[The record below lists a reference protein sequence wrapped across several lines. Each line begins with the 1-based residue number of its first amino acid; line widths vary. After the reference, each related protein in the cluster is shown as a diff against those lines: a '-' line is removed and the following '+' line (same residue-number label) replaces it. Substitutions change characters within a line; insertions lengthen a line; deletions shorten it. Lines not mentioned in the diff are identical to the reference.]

1 MSGKF
6 RPPKE
11 GKLPRNPKWIEIN
24 ATDGDVSRWPSNTT
38 SNPDSEGNVNFMH
51 PVSVDDGAAIKWR
64 VVIGQA
70 LAEMLNYPE
79 LESKSWVL
87 KDWPEG
93 YHFYDHNKG
102 HLASGKVRHDL
113 YLVGSRNV
121 ARFRSPAE
129 FIPHAYWLMTNA
141 AQDRSKCVCKY
152 CGGKPQREISDAM
165 GLSQRQSESGALAR
179 YVELPRRERRRHALP
194 AREGRVFATVR
205 QVPNPIRLPKGPRQH
220 VNPERE
226 KDLRAILGPK
236 TLGERRWAREGEL
249 VWVKLDHPVSLN
261 ERRLESEEITFWPG
275 MIEEVNF
282 KAEVTARRTDVA
294 TSSNAPDRNDTTRSS
309 NAEILDPWTIVHK
322 SIYKIKLLVVLKT
335 VVYGG
340 DHIVPY
346 QSHAPDGDLL
356 SEVQS
361 IVFDLDSDTPEE
373 TGGIVLPSDS
383 QVEETEQALFKRFQ
397 SFDPFPSVK
406 PHFGRTEDQKFYQET
421 AAGAFATAIQIAS
434 HLSMYY
440 TPFDEWEY
448 KMQAGT
454 NIFDF
459 AHVGTTTAGLLTPA
473 EEHALR
479 QRHLGAQN
487 GGVVTQTRFQG
498 LWWGPERIWMGDLV
512 RLKLGR
518 YEIAPEGTETIRRP
532 SGAGKHTL
540 SEVAQNGDTGRAAD
554 ADVQMKIHDGEEA
567 ASLGASSRSVFLR
580 IDGLFVVQVPTEDG
594 MGRENQVRMCGM
606 LYELADDDWE
616 PDGEEFGKEP
626 TAPMENGTTN
636 EEQQISS
643 DGTIITPRV
652 AMALQNGE
660 VALAGG
666 TNGSTGPPAASISS
680 LFTPNP
686 ELLTEPVEQP
696 DAAMVDDTG
705 GPSTTSVP
713 PLVQSTG
720 SATGLAAPAE
730 PNGAA
735 TEGSAAPN
743 VSLSGP
749 LKSSESV
756 YPTPPPPSSFKFR
769 PILRDGHEVVMPL
782 TTLAGRYYPGLL
794 SNSLLQSRVQ
804 AAIEDLDSRES
815 KAIRALEGLVPGVYN
830 TVDAYL
836 FLPRRGQMLREAEK
850 SAWKDMVDYWR
861 HYVSQR
867 QNAIVIDDD

>member
-1 MSGKF
+1 
-6 RPPKE
+6 
-11 GKLPRNPKWIEIN
+11 
-24 ATDGDVSRWPSNTT
+24 
-38 SNPDSEGNVNFMH
+38 
-51 PVSVDDGAAIKWR
+51 
-64 VVIGQA
+64 
-70 LAEMLNYPE
+70 MLNYPE

-129 FIPHAYWLMTNA
+129 FIPHAYWLMTNP
-141 AQDRSKCVCKY
+141 AQDRSKCACKY
-152 CGGKPQREISDAM
+152 CAGKPQREISDAM
-165 GLSQRQSESGALAR
+165 GLSQRQSESASLAR
-179 YVELPRRERRRHALP
+179 YVELPRREKRRHALP

-205 QVPNPIRLPKGPRQH
+205 QVPNPIKLPKGPRQH

-261 ERRLESEEITFWPG
+261 ERQLESEEITFWPG

-282 KAEVTARRTDVA
+282 KAEAIPRRTDGA
-294 TSSNAPDRNDTTRSS
+294 TSSNASDQKDTTRSS
-309 NAEILDPWTIVHK
+309 NGEALDPWTIVHK
-322 SIYKIKLLVVLKT
+322 SIYKIRLLVVSKT

-361 IVFDLDSDTPEE
+361 IVFDLDSGTSEE
-373 TGGIVLPSDS
+373 IGGIVLPSDS

-406 PHFGRTEDQKFYQET
+406 PQASRMEDQKFYQET

-448 KMQAGT
+448 KMQASAD
-454 NIFDF
+454 IFDF
-459 AHVGTTTAGLLTPA
+459 AHVGTTTAGLLTAA

-487 GGVVTQTRFQG
+487 GGIATQTRFQG

-518 YEIAPEGTETIRRP
+518 YEIAPDGTETIKKP
-532 SGAGKHTL
+532 SGAGRRTL
-540 SEVAQNGDTGRAAD
+540 SEVIQNGDTPRAGD
-554 ADVQMKIHDGEEA
+554 ADVLMEIQGGEDA
-567 ASLGASSRSVFLR
+567 ARLGASSRSVFLR

-594 MGRENQVRMCGM
+594 LGRENQVRMCGM

-636 EEQQISS
+636 QEQRISS
-643 DGTIITPRV
+643 NGTLTTPQAAIV
-652 AMALQNGE
+652 LQNGE
-660 VALAGG
+660 VARAGG
-666 TNGSTGPPAASISS
+666 ISGSAIVPPAASTSSS

-686 ELLTEPVEQP
+686 ELLAEPVEQP
-696 DAAMVDDTG
+696 DAIMVDGAG
-705 GPSTTSVP
+705 GPLATSMP
-713 PLVQSTG
+713 PSVQQSS
-720 SATGLAAPAE
+720 SATGLTAPAK
-730 PNGAA
+730 PSGVA
-735 TEGSAAPN
+735 TDSSVAPN

-794 SNSLLQSRVQ
+794 SNSLLQSRVR
-804 AAIEDLDSRES
+804 AAIGDLDARES

-830 TVDAYL
+830 AVDAYL

-850 SAWKDMVDYWR
+850 AAWKDMVDYWR
-861 HYVSQR
+861 RYISQR
-867 QNAIVIDDD
+867 KNAIVIDDD

>member
-1 MSGKF
+1 
-6 RPPKE
+6 
-11 GKLPRNPKWIEIN
+11 
-24 ATDGDVSRWPSNTT
+24 
-38 SNPDSEGNVNFMH
+38 
-51 PVSVDDGAAIKWR
+51 
-64 VVIGQA
+64 
-70 LAEMLNYPE
+70 MLNYPE

-129 FIPHAYWLMTNA
+129 FIPHAYWLMTNP
-141 AQDRSKCVCKY
+141 AQDRSKCACKY
-152 CGGKPQREISDAM
+152 CAGKPQREISDAM
-165 GLSQRQSESGALAR
+165 GLSQRQSESASLAR
-179 YVELPRRERRRHALP
+179 YVELPRREKRRHALP

-205 QVPNPIRLPKGPRQH
+205 QVPNPIKLPKGPSQH

-249 VWVKLDHPVSLN
+249 VWVKLDHPVTLN

-282 KAEVTARRTDVA
+282 KAEAIPRRTDVA
-294 TSSNAPDRNDTTRSS
+294 TSSNAFDQKDTTRSS
-309 NAEILDPWTIVHK
+309 NGEALDPWTIVHK
-322 SIYKIKLLVVLKT
+322 SIYKIKLLVVLRT

-361 IVFDLDSDTPEE
+361 IVFDLDSGTSEE
-373 TGGIVLPSDS
+373 IGGIVLPSDS

-397 SFDPFPSVK
+397 SFDPFPPVK
-406 PHFGRTEDQKFYQET
+406 PQVARMEDQKFYQET

-434 HLSMYY
+434 HLAMYY

-448 KMQAGT
+448 KMKASAD
-454 NIFDF
+454 IFDF
-459 AHVGTTTAGLLTPA
+459 AHVGTTTAGLLTAA

-487 GGVVTQTRFQG
+487 GGIATQTRFQG

-518 YEIAPEGTETIRRP
+518 YEVAPEGTETIKKP
-532 SGAGKHTL
+532 SGAGRRTL
-540 SEVAQNGDTGRAAD
+540 SEVTQNGDIPRAGD
-554 ADVQMKIHDGEEA
+554 ADVQMEIQGGEDA
-567 ASLGASSRSVFLR
+567 ARLGASSRSVFLR

-594 MGRENQVRMCGM
+594 LGRENQVRMCGM

-616 PDGEEFGKEP
+616 PDGEEFGKDP
-626 TAPMENGTTN
+626 TAPTENGTTN
-636 EEQQISS
+636 QERRISS
-643 DGTIITPRV
+643 DDTLTTPQAAIV
-652 AMALQNGE
+652 LQNGE

-666 TNGSTGPPAASISS
+666 INGSATVPPVASTSSS

-686 ELLTEPVEQP
+686 ELLTEPAEQP
-696 DAAMVDDTG
+696 DVVKVDVTG
-705 GPSTTSVP
+705 GPLSTSMPPSVQ
-713 PLVQSTG
+713 QSSSVTG
-720 SATGLAAPAE
+720 FTAPAK
-730 PNGAA
+730 PSGVA
-735 TEGSAAPN
+735 TDGSVAPN

-756 YPTPPPPSSFKFR
+756 YPTPPAPSSFKFR

-794 SNSLLQSRVQ
+794 SNSLLQSRVR

-830 TVDAYL
+830 AVDAYI

-850 SAWKDMVDYWR
+850 AAWKDMVDYWR
-861 HYVSQR
+861 RYLSQR
-867 QNAIVIDDD
+867 KNAIVIDDD